1 MTKRLK
7 RSNLQVSEVLVHF
20 IENEALAKTDIS
32 AEIFWNKFEAI
43 LDKFAPQNK
52 HLLETRSSMKNSID
66 QFYKENTGKKI
77 NPDNYISFL
86 KKINYIVPVGND
98 FKVNTQNVD
107 PELSIKA
114 GPQLVVPVTNA
125 RYALKCS
132 KCKMGKF
139 I

>member
-43 LDKFAPQNK
+43 LDKFVPQNK
-52 HLLETRSSMKNSID
+52 HLLETRSNMKNSID

-77 NPDNYISFL
+77 NSDDYINFL
-86 KKINYIVPVGND
+86 KKIN
-98 FKVNTQNVD
+98 
-107 PELSIKA
+107 
-114 GPQLVVPVTNA
+114 
-125 RYALKCS
+125 
-132 KCKMGKF
+132 
-139 I
+139 

>member
-1 MTKRLK
+1 MSKRLN

-20 IENEALAKTDIS
+20 IENEALAKTDIN
-32 AEIFWNKFEAI
+32 AEIFWNKFEKI

-52 HLLETRSSMKNSID
+52 DLLKTRDIMKSSID

-77 NPDNYISFL
+77 NPDDYINFL

-125 RYALKCS
+125 RYALNAAKA
-132 KCKMGKF
+132 K
-139 I
+139 